1 MKTAPTSGDSPQGE
15 HDLYREVI
23 LDHAR
28 NPRNFGALENAT
40 HTVDGINPLCG
51 DRLRL
56 YVDIDGERLD
66 TVRFDGHGCAISL
79 ASASLLTVAIQR
91 QNVKDALELRDNV
104 LRLLEQ
110 GIDDPAAL
118 ATPEHSA
125 LASLTG
131 VRGFPSRIKCA
142 TLAWKALGQALEHH
156 DDGPTPTVTT
166 E

>member
-1 MKTAPTSGDSPQGE
+1 VKAAAQADDSPQGQ

-28 NPRNFGALENAT
+28 NPRNFGAIDDAT

-51 DRLRL
+51 DRLTL

-66 TVRFDGHGCAISL
+66 NVRFEGHGCAISL
-79 ASASLLTVAIQR
+79 ASASLLTVAVQR
-91 QNVKDALELRDNV
+91 QSVEDALTLRDDV

-110 GIDDPAAL
+110 GIDDLSL
-118 ATPEHSA
+118 AIPEHSA
-125 LASLTG
+125 LTALAG

-142 TLAWKALGQALEHH
+142 TLIWQALGQALQRC
-156 DDGPTPTVTT
+156 DAGPTSTVTT